1 MKRINYILSVII
13 GLLVT
18 LNVVNAQEVS
28 VSSELNLRNYFSYEI
43 LSQVED
49 RIIVYRDKGFIKEID
64 VFNDEME
71 NTISAEI
78 EFEKKRVDVFSI
90 MGMDSV
96 FQILYGYFERDSMV
110 IKYRIYDNKVQ
121 LRDSLTLIKIPKTSI
136 RKKFSN
142 VTSEDRNKILLSTV
156 DEDDNILFLMYDC
169 KKRLIEWT
177 KLVYVDDEV
186 ARSLNAIEL
195 ANNGDFVLI
204 LNTKNWFN
212 NKEDLRMML
221 FKPRMRKEQFCSIN
235 LDDYSKASVFLK
247 HDNKNQNL
255 IISGTYGLKRGKEI
269 KGYFYLC
276 KPVESF
282 REGEVLS
289 YIPFKETFY
298 EELLQGKKKKK
309 RVLND
314 LTIQDIILR
323 NDGGLVFVSEIERE
337 YSRRNPYNGY
347 TRVSDGFARRGWVD
361 YYNDD
366 IIITNFNPDGSIS
379 WNKVLYKKQFS
390 QDDDG
395 IFSSFFVMKTP
406 SRLRFIYNDEIKRNN
421 TVSEYI
427 INPNGTI
434 ARNSLLSTEYQ
445 DMKLRFKDAVQ
456 ISSNSIIVPSE
467 KNYDLN
473 LVRISY

>member
-169 KKRLIEWT
+169 KKRT
-177 KLVYVDDEV
+177 NRVD
-186 ARSLNAIEL
+186 
-195 ANNGDFVLI
+195 
-204 LNTKNWFN
+204 
-212 NKEDLRMML
+212 
-221 FKPRMRKEQFCSIN
+221 
-235 LDDYSKASVFLK
+235 
-247 HDNKNQNL
+247 
-255 IISGTYGLKRGKEI
+255 
-269 KGYFYLC
+269 
-276 KPVESF
+276 
-282 REGEVLS
+282 
-289 YIPFKETFY
+289 
-298 EELLQGKKKKK
+298 
-309 RVLND
+309 
-314 LTIQDIILR
+314 
-323 NDGGLVFVSEIERE
+323 
-337 YSRRNPYNGY
+337 
-347 TRVSDGFARRGWVD
+347 
-361 YYNDD
+361 
-366 IIITNFNPDGSIS
+366 
-379 WNKVLYKKQFS
+379 
-390 QDDDG
+390 
-395 IFSSFFVMKTP
+395 
-406 SRLRFIYNDEIKRNN
+406 
-421 TVSEYI
+421 
-427 INPNGTI
+427 
-434 ARNSLLSTEYQ
+434 
-445 DMKLRFKDAVQ
+445 
-456 ISSNSIIVPSE
+456 
-467 KNYDLN
+467 
-473 LVRISY
+473 